1 MLRINRLFVPVLLVL
16 MVFLFAAGCTKS
28 SSSNTASDANN
39 TNNTNNP
46 TNNSVSQVSGNVS
59 APSGIVAMN
68 QETGWR
74 RFLAWLLPSEAIA
87 LSPGISS
94 VGSGVTVNLIQID
107 NTGTQ
112 VGSVLS
118 TTTTDSSGN
127 YVLQVP
133 TGFVPAINYVVSA
146 EGTGVT
152 IQSFVTGTTVN
163 IDPYTHTTV
172 KLITGSISSV
182 STATITQVTPS
193 DVAAVLET
201 VLDFSTSVTTTALSV
216 SSLVTNLQNVV
227 NNSADFSPI
236 ITSLSSTIGI
246 SGSVTD
252 DSNNPVPGILIMVET
267 FNDRLIQAMVRT
279 DSLGNYS
286 VRVPAGDYVVG
297 AVNDTPTSTV
307 ASTWWTSNGGTP
319 GLWTAEKITVGS
331 EQITRNFTLSEGGR
345 ISGTVLSADGSSPLQ
360 GIHVVLSDYV
370 DGSTL
375 MYVITKS
382 DGSYNINVAPGDYYI
397 FARNLT
403 LLPYATQ
410 MYSSTLGSAAL
421 NKTQAD
427 KITATEGSIIAANMS
442 LVSGV
447 NLSGLVTDPGT
458 GPVPGRNMRLSD
470 SNDVYAG
477 AWRTNNDGTYQ
488 VWLQP
493 GKYTIRTYGQITTFD
508 LSTSQSITFNAAVGE
523 YTGYLHDTDG
533 NPVGQ
538 AFIYA
543 YNVLEKSPVIIGTMT
558 YEASSGDGSFKIW
571 TPLGNS
577 SIFLFR
583 NDDDLPD
590 ATFVYTNATNTIV
603 PLISGATF
611 TSTSSPT
618 NLGTITMPAGVFV
631 RGVVTD
637 SNNNPRA
644 GISIQ
649 VRVGGTSGAYHL
661 SNVQTMSDGSYA
673 MNLPAGATMARICAY
688 LTNMSCPGVSSAST
702 GTYYNYSD
710 NVNMGTVGT
719 TTTLNFQ
726 F

>member
-1 MLRINRLFVPVLLVL
+1 MIRINRLFVPVLLVL
-16 MVFLFAAGCTKS
+16 MVFLFAVGCTKS
-28 SSSNTASDANN
+28 SSSNAASDTTSANN
-39 TNNTNNP
+39 TNNT
-46 TNNSVSQVSGNVS
+46 TNNSVSVSGSVS
-59 APSGIVAMN
+59 APGGIVAMN
-68 QETGWR
+68 QMTGWR
-74 RFLAWLLPSEAIA
+74 RFLAWLSPSEAIA
-87 LSPGISS
+87 LSPGMSS
-94 VGSGVTVNLIQID
+94 VGSGVTVKLIQID

-112 VGSVLS
+112 VGPVLAIA
-118 TTTTDSSGN
+118 TTDSSGN
-127 YVLQVP
+127 YVLQAP
-133 TGFVPAINYVVSA
+133 ADFVPASNYVVSA
-146 EGTGVT
+146 VGTGVT
-152 IQSFVTGTTVN
+152 IQSFATSTTVN
-163 IDPYTHTTV
+163 VDPYTHATV

-182 STATITQVTPS
+182 STATIVQVTTA

-201 VLDFSTSVTTTALSV
+201 VLNFSTSVSTTSLNVNT
-216 SSLVTNLQNVV
+216 LVTNLQNIVS
-227 NNSADFSPI
+227 NSADASPI

-252 DSNNPVPGILIMVET
+252 DANNPVPGILIMVET

-286 VRVPAGDYVVG
+286 VRVPAGDYVLG
-297 AVNDTPTSTV
+297 AVNDTSTSTV
-307 ASTWWTSNGGTP
+307 ASTWWTSSGGTP
-319 GLWTAEKITVGS
+319 GLWTAGKITVGS

-427 KITATEGSIIAANMS
+427 KITTTEGSNITANMS

-447 NLSGLVTDPGT
+447 NLSGLVTDPVT
-458 GPVPGRNMRLSD
+458 GPVPGRNMRLTD
-470 SNDVYAG
+470 ANDVYAG

-493 GKYTIRTYGQITTFD
+493 GKYTIRTYGQITTFE

-523 YTGYLHDTDG
+523 YTGYLQDTNG

-583 NDDDLPD
+583 NDDNLPD

-618 NLGTITMPAGVFV
+618 NLGTITMPAGAFL

-637 SNNNPRA
+637 SNSNPRP

-688 LTNMSCPGVSSAST
+688 LTNMSCPGVSSSST

-710 NVNMGTVGT
+710 NVTMGAVGT
-719 TTTLNFQ
+719 ATTLNFQ